1 MKNVTKQIKKI
12 HYLILLLLL
21 SCLPTLAQN
30 GVTVKGTVV
39 DGNGETVIGA
49 SVVVKNNNSI
59 GTISDID
66 GNFTLAVPNDKV
78 TLVVS
83 FIGMKSQEVKIAGQ
97 KTLKITLEDDSQQLE
112 EVVVVGYGQQKKA
125 SVVGA
130 ITQTS
135 AKVLERAGGV
145 SDLGSALTGNLP
157 GVITTAS
164 TGMPGE
170 EDPQIVIRGAS
181 SWNNSSPLILVDGI
195 ERPMSGIDVNSV
207 ESISVLKDA
216 SATAVYGVK
225 GANGVILIT
234 TKRGKEGKATIN
246 VSGSMALKMPSKLPN
261 KLDSYD
267 AFQLRNNAVEYE
279 LGLASDSWMYMMPQ
293 AEIDKYRH
301 PANQAEAERYPNIDW
316 ADWMFKDHA
325 FSENANVSVSGGTR
339 FVKYYASIDYQ
350 HEGDLFKE
358 YDNGRGYQTTY
369 GYNRVNMR
377 SNLDFQL
384 TKTTLLK
391 TNLAGS
397 HGVKQGPRTAYEYNI
412 WGSAYSTPPN
422 VFYPKYSDG
431 TWGYDPINN
440 ANNSVAGLALAG
452 QNTRTT
458 TRLTTDFTLEQKLDF
473 VLKGLSARASIS
485 WDNVFFEQ
493 NRGVNSTDGAL
504 YK

>member
-1 MKNVTKQIKKI
+1 MI
-12 HYLILLLLL
+12 
-21 SCLPTLAQN
+21 
-30 GVTVKGTVV
+30 
-39 DGNGETVIGA
+39 
-49 SVVVKNNNSI
+49 KNNNSI

-83 FIGMKSQEVKIAGQ
+83 FIGRKSQEVKIAGQ

-225 GANGVILIT
+225 GANGVIL
-234 TKRGKEGKATIN
+234 
-246 VSGSMALKMPSKLPN
+246 LLPSVVRRERLP
-261 KLDSYD
+261 LM
-267 AFQLRNNAVEYE
+267 LVVVWR
-279 LGLASDSWMYMMPQ
+279 
-293 AEIDKYRH
+293 
-301 PANQAEAERYPNIDW
+301 
-316 ADWMFKDHA
+316 
-325 FSENANVSVSGGTR
+325 
-339 FVKYYASIDYQ
+339 
-350 HEGDLFKE
+350 
-358 YDNGRGYQTTY
+358 
-369 GYNRVNMR
+369 
-377 SNLDFQL
+377 
-384 TKTTLLK
+384 
-391 TNLAGS
+391 
-397 HGVKQGPRTAYEYNI
+397 
-412 WGSAYSTPPN
+412 
-422 VFYPKYSDG
+422 
-431 TWGYDPINN
+431 
-440 ANNSVAGLALAG
+440 
-452 QNTRTT
+452 
-458 TRLTTDFTLEQKLDF
+458 
-473 VLKGLSARASIS
+473 
-485 WDNVFFEQ
+485 
-493 NRGVNSTDGAL
+493 
-504 YK
+504 

>member
-1 MKNVTKQIKKI
+1 MKNVERKI
-12 HYLILLLLL
+12 QKVPFLLFCMLLW
-21 SCLPTLAQN
+21 CLTASAQQ
-30 GVTVKGTVV
+30 GMKVKGTIF
-39 DGNGETVIGA
+39 DSNGETIIGA
-49 SVVVKNNNSI
+49 SVVVKGNASI
-59 GTISDID
+59 GTISDFD
-66 GNFTLAVPNDKV
+66 GNFELNVPSRNSV
-78 TLVVS
+78 LVIS
-83 FIGMKSQEVKIAGQ
+83 FVGMKTREVKASQNLI
-97 KTLKITLEDDSQQLE
+97 KVTLEDDSQQLE

-125 SVVGA
+125 SVVGS

-135 AKVLERAGGV
+135 GKVLERAGGV
-145 SDLGSALTGNLP
+145 SSLGAALTGNLP
-157 GVITTAS
+157 GVITSTS

-246 VSGSMALKMPSKLPN
+246 VGGSMALKMPSKLPN

-267 AFQLRNNAVEYE
+267 AFQLRNDAVEYE
-279 LGLASDSWMYMMPQ
+279 LGLTPDSWMYMMSQ
-293 AEIDKYRH
+293 EQMNKYRN

-316 ADWMFKDHA
+316 ADWMFKDYA
-325 FSENANVSVSGGTR
+325 FSENANVSVSGGTQ
-339 FVKYYASIDYQ
+339 FVKYYAAIDYQ

-384 TKTTLLK
+384 TKTTLL
-391 TNLAGS
+391 LS
-397 HGVKQGPRTAYEYNI
+397 LIHISEP
-412 WGSAYSTPPN
+412 
-422 VFYPKYSDG
+422 
-431 TWGYDPINN
+431 
-440 ANNSVAGLALAG
+440 
-452 QNTRTT
+452 TRP
-458 TRLTTDFTLEQKLDF
+458 
-473 VLKGLSARASIS
+473 
-485 WDNVFFEQ
+485 
-493 NRGVNSTDGAL
+493 
-504 YK
+504 Y

>member
-66 GNFTLAVPNDKV
+66 GNFTLVVPNDKV

-225 GANGVILIT
+225 GANV
-234 TKRGKEGKATIN
+234 
-246 VSGSMALKMPSKLPN
+246 
-261 KLDSYD
+261 
-267 AFQLRNNAVEYE
+267 
-279 LGLASDSWMYMMPQ
+279 
-293 AEIDKYRH
+293 
-301 PANQAEAERYPNIDW
+301 
-316 ADWMFKDHA
+316 
-325 FSENANVSVSGGTR
+325 
-339 FVKYYASIDYQ
+339 
-350 HEGDLFKE
+350 LF
-358 YDNGRGYQTTY
+358 
-369 GYNRVNMR
+369 
-377 SNLDFQL
+377 
-384 TKTTLLK
+384 
-391 TNLAGS
+391 
-397 HGVKQGPRTAYEYNI
+397 
-412 WGSAYSTPPN
+412 
-422 VFYPKYSDG
+422 
-431 TWGYDPINN
+431 
-440 ANNSVAGLALAG
+440 
-452 QNTRTT
+452 
-458 TRLTTDFTLEQKLDF
+458 
-473 VLKGLSARASIS
+473 
-485 WDNVFFEQ
+485 
-493 NRGVNSTDGAL
+493 
-504 YK
+504 